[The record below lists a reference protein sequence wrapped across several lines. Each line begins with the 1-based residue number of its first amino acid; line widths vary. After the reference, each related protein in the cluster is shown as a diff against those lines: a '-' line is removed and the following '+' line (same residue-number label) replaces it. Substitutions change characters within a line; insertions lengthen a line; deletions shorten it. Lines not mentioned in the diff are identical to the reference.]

1 MKILFTILLSILII
15 KSVDCQSSPVIF
27 NYDSILSNN
36 SELYYKLTMINTY
49 IRLAKLFGYFDTISI
64 IQIKNEFIYLYKDV
78 SISDFKSSN
87 SNKQTPLTIDYS
99 VSHGSTFL
107 FTKSIISPI
116 ETREI
121 TYHHDLGNASIGF
134 IKLSNYKFEVLNGRY
149 EERKA
154 DGTKVM
160 EGSYCQIDSIY
171 SIIQEEFDPE
181 TYESTLIEY
190 KRIKYPIKI
199 GVWKLYND
207 DGKIIK
213 KEEFEFCKK

>member
-1 MKILFTILLSILII
+1 
-15 KSVDCQSSPVIF
+15 
-27 NYDSILSNN
+27 
-36 SELYYKLTMINTY
+36 MINTY
-49 IRLAKLFGYFDTISI
+49 NRLAKLFGYLDTISI
-64 IQIKNEFIYLYKDV
+64 IQIKNEFIYIYKDV
-78 SISDFKSSN
+78 PISDFKSSN
-87 SNKQTPLTIDYS
+87 SKKQTPITIGYR

-121 TYHHDLGNASIGF
+121 TYRHDLGNASIGF

-149 EERKA
+149 EERNA
-154 DGTKVM
+154 DGIKVM

-171 SIIQEEFDPE
+171 SIIQEEFDPD
-181 TYESTLIEY
+181 TYESSLIEY

-213 KEEFEFCKK
+213 EEEFEFCEK